1 MITIN
6 INPVAFSIGAFDV
19 RWYGIMVV
27 LAVVAVIA
35 IALREAKRVGLAEEH
50 IYSVGLWAIIGG
62 IIVSRLLHVI
72 DKWNYYM
79 ANPAQIIGFEGLTI
93 YGAVLGALLAVLIY
107 CWVKKISF
115 WLIGDVIAPGAIL
128 GQAIGR
134 IGCFMNG
141 CCYGLPTSLP
151 WGVVYT
157 NPGSYCPLGE
167 PFQPTQIY
175 HLIWNLIGFGILWS
189 LRRRLKPQ
197 GSLFLF
203 YLALY
208 AAGDLSIRF
217 VRVGE
222 PFRSGMFFNM
232 QEAQLI
238 GIIVLV
244 VTVPWLIIRMWRY
257 RAKQPLPAGV
267 SEVSE
272 PGQNRE
278 A

>member
-1 MITIN
+1 MITIG
-6 INPVAFSIGAFDV
+6 IDPVAFSIGAFDV

-35 IALREAKRVGLAEEH
+35 ISLREAKRVGLAEEH
-50 IYSVGLWAIIGG
+50 VYGFSLWAIIGG

-72 DKWNYYM
+72 DKWNYYV
-79 ANPAQIIGFEGLTI
+79 ANPGQIIGFEGLTV
-93 YGAVLGALLAVLIY
+93 YGAVVGALLAVLIY
-107 CWVKKISF
+107 CWVKKLSF
-115 WLIGDVIAPGAIL
+115 WLLGDVVAPGAIL

-134 IGCFMNG
+134 IGCILNG

-157 NPGSYCPLGE
+157 NPGSYCPIGE
-167 PFQPTQIY
+167 PFQPTQMY

-197 GSLFLF
+197 GSLFLL

-222 PFRSGMFFNM
+222 PFLFGL
-232 QEAQLI
+232 QQAQLI
-238 GIIVLV
+238 GIIILV
-244 VTVPWLIIRMWRY
+244 VTVPWLIVRML
-257 RAKQPLPAGV
+257 RARKQAVITGSSSKV
-267 SEVSE
+267 NHKER
-272 PGQNRE
+272 NRG